1 MSCVILL
8 AGGKGARM
16 GNKIPKQHLE
26 VEKHQI
32 IEYTLKA
39 FSASE
44 NIEFIVIVSN
54 KDYIDEMKNICKK
67 FAKVKMI
74 LSGGRTR
81 ALSTFNAIYAL
92 KDYVDDD
99 EKIIVSDAA
108 RPCVR
113 ISEIDKVLEALEQ
126 YNIVTTGVEVDE
138 TILKTQNNSL
148 AEIIQRDGVFRQT
161 SPEGYRFKILRK
173 LYLEQSIDQIDKYN
187 NIGIDQMFE
196 KNENIGI
203 IKCSP
208 LNFKITTQEDIK
220 MFEAVIEQGFEKF
233 INS

>member
-1 MSCVILL
+1 M
-8 AGGKGARM
+8 
-16 GNKIPKQHLE
+16 
-26 VEKHQI
+26 
-32 IEYTLKA
+32 
-39 FSASE
+39 
-44 NIEFIVIVSN
+44 
-54 KDYIDEMKNICKK
+54 
-67 FAKVKMI
+67 
-74 LSGGRTR
+74 
-81 ALSTFNAIYAL
+81 
-92 KDYVDDD
+92 
-99 EKIIVSDAA
+99 
-108 RPCVR
+108 
-113 ISEIDKVLEALEQ
+113 
-126 YNIVTTGVEVDE
+126 
-138 TILKTQNNSL
+138 